1 MSRIRI
7 AAQLHPQHGSFQQF
21 RHATRDADEIG
32 YDLIYTWDHFYPL
45 YGDPDGSHFEC
56 WSLLAAMAEMTE
68 RAEIGP
74 LVSAVPYRNPDL
86 LADMARTVDHISGG
100 RLVLGLGAGWHR
112 RDFDEYGFEFGT
124 VRSRLGELEASLPRI
139 AQRFEGLAPPPTRRI
154 PILIGGVGER
164 HTLRL
169 VAAYAD
175 GWHAMFPDRP
185 AQLEPKVA
193 ALLRWCDEAGRNPAE
208 IEMGVGVEPDDL
220 DRFLDD
226 DAEVYVG
233 MGFTQFTLGFNGPDW
248 PVEAGKRWL
257 EWREALNQG

>member
-7 AAQLHPQHGSFQQF
+7 AAQLHPQHGSFRQF
-21 RHATRDADEIG
+21 RQASRDADEIG

-45 YGDPDGSHFEC
+45 YGDRDGSHFEC
-56 WSLLAAMAEMTE
+56 WSLLAAMAEITE

-74 LVSAVPYRNPDL
+74 LVSAVPYRSPDL
-86 LADMARTVDHISGG
+86 VADMARTIDHISGG
-100 RLVLGLGAGWHR
+100 RLVLGLGAGWLR
-112 RDFDEYGFEFGT
+112 RDFEEYGFEFGT
-124 VRSRLGELEASLPRI
+124 VRGRLAELEAALPRI
-139 AQRFEGLAPPPTRRI
+139 VHRFERLVPPPTRRI

-169 VAAYAD
+169 VAAHAD
-175 GWHAMFPDRP
+175 GWHAMFPARP
-185 AQLEPKVA
+185 DQLEPKVA

-220 DRFLDD
+220 DRFLDE

-257 EWREALNQG
+257 EWRDACNQG